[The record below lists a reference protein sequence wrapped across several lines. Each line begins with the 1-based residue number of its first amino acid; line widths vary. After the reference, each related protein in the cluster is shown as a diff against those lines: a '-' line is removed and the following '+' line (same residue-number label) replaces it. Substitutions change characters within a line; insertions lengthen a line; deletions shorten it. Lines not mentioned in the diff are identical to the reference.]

1 MALRR
6 LAARWDISEATGGL
20 LHAALALHRV
30 SQFLREA
37 TVLFRLCEMMSK
49 AHAGIP
55 GTNVLSAVAD
65 SCRVVPM
72 QRDA

>member
-1 MALRR
+1 LALRR
-6 LAARWDISEATGGL
+6 LAARWDISKATGGL
-20 LHAALALHRV
+20 LHAALALHRL
-30 SQFLREA
+30 SQVFARGYGP
-37 TVLFRLCEMMSK
+37 FRLCEMMPK
-49 AHAGIP
+49 AHAAIP

>member
-1 MALRR
+1 LALRR

-55 GTNVLSAVAD
+55 
-65 SCRVVPM
+65 RM
-72 QRDA
+72 